1 MSNHKEVSQMSRWL
15 RGYLRLVVVALLVA
29 LVTSVAFLAGFAARA
44 PLIPGPTTA
53 AAGPASSSEARTFRI
68 FWEAW
73 RILEHDFYGDLPGA
87 QEMPYSAIQGVI
99 DDLGDKYTAFL
110 EPEMAA
116 IVREDMSGSFD
127 GIGAI
132 VNMNDDGQLEIVRPF
147 EDRPAARAGLEAGD
161 IVLAVGDTAIE
172 KMSVFEAVALIRGP
186 AGSVARLTIKRQ
198 GVEDPF
204 IVEVVRQK
212 IEMPVVES
220 KMLDDDIAYLKLSEF
235 NAQATSKLKA
245 DLRSL
250 LAEEPKGLIF
260 DLRDNPGGFLN
271 VAVEIG
277 SQFVSEG
284 AILIEKLKDGQ
295 DRDYPAQ
302 SGGLATDIPLAV
314 LVNGASA
321 SASEIAA
328 GAIQDTDRG
337 ILIGEQTLGKG
348 SVQLSHYLSDGSE
361 LRVTI
366 ARWFTP
372 NGRAIHEEGLTPD
385 IQVDM
390 TEEDIKAGR
399 DPQLQRAIEYLQGL
413 TRE

>member
-1 MSNHKEVSQMSRWL
+1 MSRWL
-15 RGYLRLVVVALLVA
+15 HGCLRLIVVALLVA
-29 LVTSVAFLAGFAARA
+29 LVTSVAFLAGFAARGSLVPA
-44 PLIPGPTTA
+44 LTTA
-53 AAGPASSSEARTFRI
+53 AAGPASSEERAFRI

-73 RILEHDFYGDLPGA
+73 HILEHDFYGDLPDA
-87 QEMPYSAIQGVI
+87 QEMPYSAIRGVI
-99 DDLGDKYTAFL
+99 DDLDDEYTTFL
-110 EPEMAA
+110 DPEMAS
-116 IVREDMSGSFD
+116 IVREDMSGAFD
-127 GIGAI
+127 GIGAV
-132 VNMNDDGQLEIVRPF
+132 VNMNDDGQLEIVRAF
-147 EDRPAARAGLEAGD
+147 EDKPAARAGLEPGD

-186 AGSVARLTIKRQ
+186 AGSVARLTIKRP

-220 KMLDDDIAYLKLSEF
+220 RMLDDDIAYLKLSEF

-260 DLRDNPGGFLN
+260 DLRDNPGGFLD

-284 AILIEKLKDGQ
+284 TILVEKLKDGQ
-295 DRDYPAQ
+295 ARDYPAQ

-321 SASEIAA
+321 SASEIVA

-372 NGRAIHEEGLTPD
+372 NGRAIHEEGLAPD

-399 DPQLQRAIEYLQGL
+399 DPQLQRAIEYLRGSIG
-413 TRE
+413 EK